1 VLRKQIQS
9 SDDAFAAL
17 LEDGRVVSWGDRY
30 FNEPKL
36 EEITGKSWEIY
47 RQIHYK

>member
-1 VLRKQIQS
+1 VVKLLSMTLGI
-9 SDDAFAAL
+9 AAGL
-17 LEDGRVVSWGDRY
+17 PMGKDGPNVHISACA
-30 FNEPKL
+30 PKL